1 MKPGRTRA
9 RSARKNGIQPRAI
22 AFSGLHL
29 RLWPHGR
36 CSVTQFV
43 ESYRG
48 GRHEERGARPVVDA
62 RGRLA
67 LSLKTYGTNPKRIA
81 VSSAM
86 QWDEAAR
93 MPTTPIAPSATEREP
108 ERDAARLELPPALA
122 LRPSKATSPEVFDGL
137 SMLRAATAA
146 YGDTPASKLRGWPRA
161 PPPARVRAEKHAL
174 AHRFL
179 ARTQQGPRARPPLQR
194 GWGEL
199 PSHIL
204 L

>member
-1 MKPGRTRA
+1 M
-9 RSARKNGIQPRAI
+9 
-22 AFSGLHL
+22 
-29 RLWPHGR
+29 RLKRVADEHGR
-36 CSVTQFV
+36 HGRFHQHRSSVPVPNCDDSLIFV
-43 ESYRG
+43 HDCAS
-48 GRHEERGARPVVDA
+48 A
-62 RGRLA
+62 RGRGEKRARRVNA
-67 LSLKTYGTNPKRIA
+67 LSSPRRGAIG
-81 VSSAM
+81 
-86 QWDEAAR
+86 AR
-93 MPTTPIAPSATEREP
+93 AHALVSATEREP

-161 PPPARVRAEKHAL
+161 PPPARAEKHAL